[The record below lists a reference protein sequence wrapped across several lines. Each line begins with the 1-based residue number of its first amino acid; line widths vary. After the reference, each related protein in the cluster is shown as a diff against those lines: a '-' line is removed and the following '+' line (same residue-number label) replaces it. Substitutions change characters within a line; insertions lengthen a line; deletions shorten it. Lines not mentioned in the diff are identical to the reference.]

1 MLPKRP
7 KKSLNWAIVSIMA
20 IVLSC
25 IHAPEVA
32 AQNAMSKEHLPAKR
46 VVTESKLNM
55 QLAFLCDS
63 LCNGRGFTT
72 RGGAEAGF
80 WINRE
85 FERIG
90 LMKIGGSYG
99 RAVYDGVGRIGH
111 NIVGMLPGSKHF
123 SRDRYVIVGAH
134 YDHLGELGQKMY
146 PGADANASGTVAMI
160 NLAEMLKALRDYGKS
175 HNYNIL
181 FVAFDG
187 KEQDMAGSK
196 AFWRMIEN
204 GDMKDPQTGKTITKE
219 KISLMVN
226 IDQIGSSLSPLK
238 SGRKDYM
245 IMLGNDS
252 LKPIKQDMLTI
263 CNRMYAIDL
272 DIDLTYYGSPDF
284 TRIFYRISDQR
295 VFIDNGIPAVM
306 FTSGITM
313 NTNKTWDTPES
324 LDIEVFKK
332 RIFLM
337 YHWIEKMIQ

>member
-245 IMLGNDS
+245 IMLGNES